1 MLLSGIHPDPLNVAQ
16 GGFVILSERDP
27 LVYQR
32 FQDVQEGIYWINT
45 QSPLAK
51 GILDRYGDDSMRWR
65 DYLFQRYV
73 DIFVKQ
79 MLHELQK
86 KDPDSFR
93 ADRVDNE
100 LDELTRKVH
109 TAAINDLGK
118 FFFEEEFQPITDA
131 NVK

>member
-1 MLLSGIHPDPLNVAQ
+1 
-16 GGFVILSERDP
+16 
-27 LVYQR
+27 
-32 FQDVQEGIYWINT
+32 
-45 QSPLAK
+45 
-51 GILDRYGDDSMRWR
+51 LDRYGDGDMRWR

-118 FFFEEEFQPITDA
+118 FFFEAEFEPVTGD